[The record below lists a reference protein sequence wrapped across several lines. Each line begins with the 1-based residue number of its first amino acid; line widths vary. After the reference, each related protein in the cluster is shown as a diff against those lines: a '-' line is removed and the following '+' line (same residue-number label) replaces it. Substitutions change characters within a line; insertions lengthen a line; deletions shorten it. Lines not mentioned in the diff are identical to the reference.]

1 MSPPSKPHSEAP
13 VVRLGPHTNR
23 EDDHPPPR
31 YPPRGGN
38 DTRELDRPKSLL
50 ILIED
55 EGTDDD
61 ITRFN
66 RHKYNGEESD
76 EDSMPSLHLPRIDF
90 DTDSDSDDESCIT
103 SFPPGLYH
111 HKDPL
116 DEPQQH
122 QTKDDYLLSA
132 SIQPAPTAL
141 PQYIVCDVS
150 PPANVPISEHPQV
163 PPPRTQE
170 RVAPTVVTTTASTP
184 SDILQVCWPSPS
196 AAPSLPSPLQDI
208 SIFHQPSL
216 SSEGSRSF
224 EAPTPETNTDGIGN
238 EPDHE
243 PSKSSGS
250 SFDSKFSSSTIASAP
265 PERHQPTPFCSIPQ
279 PIPETDTQPPATVIP
294 EILSQDQ
301 TLIASWQRLFA
312 KASRP
317 HGNIGTIQCPL

>member
-1 MSPPSKPHSEAP
+1 
-13 VVRLGPHTNR
+13 
-23 EDDHPPPR
+23 
-31 YPPRGGN
+31 
-38 DTRELDRPKSLL
+38 
-50 ILIED
+50 
-55 EGTDDD
+55 
-61 ITRFN
+61 
-66 RHKYNGEESD
+66 
-76 EDSMPSLHLPRIDF
+76 MPSLHLPRIDF
-90 DTDSDSDDESCIT
+90 DTDSDSDDESCT
-103 SFPPGLYH
+103 SSPPGLYH

-122 QTKDDYLLSA
+122 QPKDDYLLSA
-132 SIQPAPTAL
+132 SIQPAPPAL

-163 PPPRTQE
+163 PPPRTQDL
-170 RVAPTVVTTTASTP
+170 VAPTVVTTTAYTP
-184 SDILQVCWPSPS
+184 SDIHQVRWPSPS
-196 AAPSLPSPLQDI
+196 EAPSHSSPLQDL

-224 EAPTPETNTDGIGN
+224 EAPNPETTDGIGG

-243 PSKSSGS
+243 SSRSSGS

-265 PERHQPTPFCSIPQ
+265 PERRQPTQFCSIPQ

-312 KASRP
+312 KPSRP
-317 HGNIGTIQCPL
+317 TTHQEKEPATAKPQYYQ